1 MRYLI
6 LSLIILLGLSSPAI
20 SGTRDPST
28 PDSKHLAYGKKH
40 ECVVQVKG
48 QMEFKQKEG
57 EKTVE
62 VTASGSGVIIAKRYV
77 LTAAHVVQKTKD
89 PYIILHGKKIP
100 IEWVVIPN
108 KFKEENTGPY
118 DIALCRLK
126 EDAIIDFYPEL
137 YEKDDEMGKLCSVAG
152 WGMHGT
158 WNTGTIYDDEKLRAG
173 SNYVDPIMFCGMITC
188 SLQDVSKRTS
198 LEFLIG
204 HGDSGG
210 GLFIDKKLAGIH
222 SCIYT
227 GDGKLD
233 SSYKDYSAHTRVSL
247 HKEWI
252 DLIVNDYE
260 KILDTIKEASS
271 ESVIKFL

>member
-1 MRYLI
+1 M
-6 LSLIILLGLSSPAI
+6 

-28 PDSKHLAYGKKH
+28 PDSKHLEYGKKH

-48 QMEFKQKEG
+48 QMEFEEKEG
-57 EKTVE
+57 KKIE

-89 PYIILHGKKIP
+89 PYIILNGKKIA
-100 IEWVVIPN
+100 IKNVVIPRL
-108 KFKEENTGPY
+108 FKEENTGPY
-118 DIALCRLK
+118 DIALCRLN

-137 YEKDDEMGKLCSVAG
+137 YDKDDEIGKLCSLAG

-158 WNTGTIYDDEKLRAG
+158 WETGTIYDDEKRRAG
-173 SNYVDPIMFCGMITC
+173 SNYVDPIMFQGMITC
-188 SLQDVSKRTS
+188 SVQDKSKRTS

-252 DLIVNDYE
+252 DLIINDYE
-260 KILDTIKEASS
+260 KIIKMIEDNS
-271 ESVIKFL
+271 

>member
-1 MRYLI
+1 M
-6 LSLIILLGLSSPAI
+6 
-20 SGTRDPST
+20 
-28 PDSKHLAYGKKH
+28 
-40 ECVVQVKG
+40 QVKTV
-48 QMEFKQKEG
+48 EG
-57 EKTVE
+57 EEIE
-62 VTASGSGVIIAKRYV
+62 VTASGSGVIIDKRYI
-77 LTAAHVVQKTKD
+77 LTAAHVVQNTKD
-89 PYIILHGKKIP
+89 PYIILNKKKIK
-100 IEWVVIPN
+100 IEWVVIP
-108 KFKEENTGPY
+108 KDFEIEKTGQY
-118 DIALCRLK
+118 DIALCRLH

-137 YEKDDEMGKLCSVAG
+137 YEKDDEMGKLCSLAG

-158 WNTGTIYDDEKLRAG
+158 WTTGTIYDDNKRRAG

-210 GLFIDKKLAGIH
+210 GLFIDKKVAGIH

-233 SSYKDYSAHTRVSL
+233 SSYKDYSAHTRVSI

-252 DLIVNDYE
+252 DLIMSNYDEVVE
-260 KILDTIKEASS
+260 KM
-271 ESVIKFL
+271 

>member
-1 MRYLI
+1 M
-6 LSLIILLGLSSPAI
+6 IISLGLSSPAI

-28 PDSKHLAYGKKH
+28 PDDKHLAYGEKH
-40 ECVVQVKG
+40 ECVVQVQGK
-48 QMEFKQKEG
+48 FSFIDKKD
-57 EKTVE
+57 EKLE
-62 VTASGSGVIIAKRYV
+62 VTASGSGVIINKRYI
-77 LTAAHVVQKTKD
+77 LTATHVVQKTKD
-89 PYIILHGKKIP
+89 PYIILNGKKIK
-100 IEWVVIPN
+100 IEWIVIP
-108 KFKEENTGPY
+108 KQYKEENTGPY
-118 DIALCRLK
+118 DIALCRLH

-137 YEKDDEMGKLCSVAG
+137 YEKEDELGKLCSVAG

-158 WNTGTIYDDEKLRAG
+158 WITGTIYDDNKRRAG
-173 SNYVDPIMFCGMITC
+173 SNYVDPIMFKGMIVC
-188 SLQDVSKRTS
+188 SVQGTKKQTS
-198 LEFLIG
+198 LEYLIG

-247 HKEWI
+247 HKSWI

-260 KILDTIKEASS
+260 KILKILEKES
-271 ESVIKFL
+271 

>member
-6 LSLIILLGLSSPAI
+6 LSLIILLGLSSPAT

-48 QMEFKQKEG
+48 KMNIKTKEG
-57 EKTVE
+57 EEIE
-62 VTASGSGVIIAKRYV
+62 VTASGSGVVIAKRYI

-89 PYIILHGKKIP
+89 PYIILDGKKIK

-108 KFKEENTGPY
+108 KFAEENTGPY
-118 DIALCRLK
+118 DIALCRLH
-126 EDAIIDFYPEL
+126 EDAIVNFYPEL
-137 YEKDDEMGKLCSVAG
+137 YDKDDELGKLCSLAG

-158 WNTGTIYDDEKLRAG
+158 WKTGTIYDDDKRRAG
-173 SNYVDPIMFCGMITC
+173 SNYVDPIMFCGMMVC
-188 SLQDVSKRTS
+188 SVQGTQKQTS
-198 LEFLIG
+198 LEYLIG

-247 HKEWI
+247 HKDWI

-260 KILDTIKEASS
+260 KILETIKEASS

>member
-28 PDSKHLAYGKKH
+28 PDSKHLAYGQKH

-48 QMEFKQKEG
+48 QMEFINKED
-57 EKTVE
+57 EKIE
-62 VTASGSGVIIAKRYV
+62 VTASGSGVIIDKRYV

-89 PYIILHGKKIP
+89 PYIILHGKKIS
-100 IEWVVIPN
+100 IEWVVIP
-108 KFKEENTGPY
+108 KTFKQENTGPD
-118 DIALCRLK
+118 DIALCRLH

-137 YEKDDEMGKLCSVAG
+137 YEKDDEIGKLCSLAG

-158 WNTGTIYDDEKLRAG
+158 WETGTIYDDNKLRAG

-188 SLQDVSKRTS
+188 SLQDKSKRTS

-210 GLFIDKKLAGIH
+210 GLFINKKLAGIH

-233 SSYKDYSAHTRVSL
+233 SSYKDYSAHTRVSK

-252 DLIVNDYE
+252 DLIVKNYE
-260 KILDTIKEASS
+260 GIPKNIKEDG
-271 ESVIKFL
+271 

>member
-1 MRYLI
+1 MRYLV
-6 LSLIILLGLSSPAI
+6 LSLIVLLGLSSPAI

-28 PDSKHLAYGKKH
+28 PDSKHLAYGEKH
-40 ECVVQVKG
+40 ECVVRVKG
-48 QMEFKQKEG
+48 QMNIENAEG
-57 EKTVE
+57 KKIE
-62 VTASGSGVIIAKRYV
+62 VTASGSGVIIKKRYI
-77 LTAAHVVQKTKD
+77 LTAAHVVQDAKE
-89 PYIILHGKKIP
+89 PYIVLNGKKIY
-100 IEWVVIPN
+100 IEWVLIP
-108 KFKEENTGPY
+108 KLFKLQTTGPY

-137 YEKDDEMGKLCSVAG
+137 YEKDDELGKLCSVAG

-158 WNTGTIYDDEKLRAG
+158 WTTGTIHDDDKRRAG

-188 SLQDVSKRTS
+188 SLQDVSKRTT

-210 GLFIDKKLAGIH
+210 GLFINQKLAGIH

-247 HKEWI
+247 HKPWI
-252 DLIVNDYE
+252 DLIINEYE
-260 KILDTIKEASS
+260 GILNKIEEKS
-271 ESVIKFL
+271 

>member
-28 PDSKHLAYGKKH
+28 PDAKHLAYGEKH
-40 ECVVQVKG
+40 QCVVQVKG
-48 QMEFKQKEG
+48 KMQIKD
-57 EKTVE
+57 EKDETIE
-62 VTASGSGVIIAKRYV
+62 VTASGSGVIIAKRYMV
-77 LTAAHVVQKTKD
+77 TAAHVVQNTKD
-89 PYIILHGKKIP
+89 PYIILNKKKIK
-100 IEWVVIPN
+100 IEWIVIP
-108 KFKEENTGPY
+108 KDFAIKKTGPY
-118 DIALCRLK
+118 DIALCRLH

-137 YEKDDEMGKLCSVAG
+137 YEKDDELGKLCSLAG

-158 WNTGTIYDDEKLRAG
+158 WTSGTIYDDDKRRAG
-173 SNYVDPIMFCGMITC
+173 SNYVDPIMFCGMLVC
-188 SLQDVSKRTS
+188 SVQDVSKRTT

-210 GLFIDKKLAGIH
+210 GLFINKKLAGIH

-247 HKEWI
+247 HKKWI
-252 DLIVNDYE
+252 ELIVKDYE
-260 KILDTIKEASS
+260 KILQTIEEASS

>member
-28 PDSKHLAYGKKH
+28 PDSKHLAYGDKH

-48 QMEFKQKEG
+48 QMGFEDKDGK
-57 EKTVE
+57 KVE
-62 VTASGSGVIIAKRYV
+62 VTASGSGVIIAKRYI
-77 LTAAHVVQKTKD
+77 LTAAHVVQNTKE
-89 PYIILHGKKIP
+89 PYIILNKKKIK
-100 IEWVVIPN
+100 IEWVVIP
-108 KFKEENTGPY
+108 KDFVLEKTGPY
-118 DIALCRLK
+118 DIALCRLH

-137 YEKDDEMGKLCSVAG
+137 YEKDDELGKLCSLAG

-158 WNTGTIYDDEKLRAG
+158 WTSGTIYDDDKRRAG
-173 SNYVDPIMFCGMITC
+173 SNYVDPIMFCGMLVC
-188 SLQDVSKRTS
+188 SVQDVSKRTT

-247 HKEWI
+247 HKDWI
-252 DLIVNDYE
+252 ELIVKDYE
-260 KILDTIKEASS
+260 KILQTIEEASS

>member
-6 LSLIILLGLSSPAI
+6 LSLIISLGLSLPAI

-28 PDSKHLAYGKKH
+28 PDSKHLAYGEKH
-40 ECVVQVKG
+40 QCVVQVKG
-48 QMEFKQKEG
+48 KMGFVDKKG
-57 EKTVE
+57 EKLE
-62 VTASGSGVIIAKRYV
+62 VTASGSGVIITKRYV

-89 PYIILHGKKIP
+89 PYIILDGKKIK

-108 KFKEENTGPY
+108 KFAEENTGPY
-118 DIALCRLK
+118 DIALCRLH

-137 YEKDDEMGKLCSVAG
+137 YGKDDELGKLCSVAG

-158 WNTGTIYDDEKLRAG
+158 WTTGTIYDDNKLRAG
-173 SNYVDPIMFCGMITC
+173 SNHVDPIMFHGMMVC
-188 SLQDVSKRTS
+188 SVQGTKSQTS
-198 LEFLIG
+198 LEYLIG

-227 GDGKLD
+227 GDGNLD
-233 SSYKDYSAHTRVSL
+233 SSYKDYSAHTRVSI

-252 DLIVNDYE
+252 DLIVNNYKEIVE
-260 KILDTIKEASS
+260 KVEEDS
-271 ESVIKFL
+271 

>member
-28 PDSKHLAYGKKH
+28 PDAKHLAYGEKH
-40 ECVVQVKG
+40 QCVVQVKG
-48 QMEFKQKEG
+48 KMQIKD
-57 EKTVE
+57 EKDETIE
-62 VTASGSGVIIAKRYV
+62 VTASGSGVIIAKRYMV
-77 LTAAHVVQKTKD
+77 TAAHVVQNTKD
-89 PYIILHGKKIP
+89 PYIILNKKKIK
-100 IEWVVIPN
+100 IEWIVIP
-108 KFKEENTGPY
+108 KDFAIKKTGPY
-118 DIALCRLK
+118 DIALCRLH

-137 YEKDDEMGKLCSVAG
+137 YEKDDELGKLCSLAG

-158 WNTGTIYDDEKLRAG
+158 WTSGTIYDDDKRRAG
-173 SNYVDPIMFCGMITC
+173 SNYVDPIMFCGMLVC
-188 SLQDVSKRTS
+188 SVQDVSKRTT

-247 HKEWI
+247 HKDWI
-252 DLIVNDYE
+252 DLIVKDYE
-260 KILDTIKEASS
+260 KILQTIEEASS

>member
-1 MRYLI
+1 MRFLI
-6 LSLIILLGLSSPAI
+6 LSLIILLGLSAPAAG
-20 SGTRDPST
+20 GTRDPST
-28 PDSKHLAYGKKH
+28 PDSKHLAYGEKH

-48 QMEFKQKEG
+48 EMGFIDEKG
-57 EKTVE
+57 EKLK
-62 VTASGSGVIIAKRYV
+62 VTASGSGVIIDKRYI
-77 LTAAHVVQKTKD
+77 LTAAHVVQKAKD
-89 PYIILHGKKIP
+89 PYIILNGKKIY
-100 IEWVVIPN
+100 IEWVVIP
-108 KFKEENTGPY
+108 KDFKLEKTDKY

-137 YEKDDEMGKLCSVAG
+137 YEKDDELGKLCSLAG
-152 WGMHGT
+152 WGMYGT
-158 WNTGTIYDDEKLRAG
+158 WTTGTIYDDNKRRAG
-173 SNYVDPIMFCGMITC
+173 SNYVDPLMFCGMMVC
-188 SLQDVSKRTS
+188 SVQGTKNQTS

-247 HKEWI
+247 HKPWI
-252 DLIVNDYE
+252 DLIINEYE
-260 KILDTIKEASS
+260 GILNKIEEKS
-271 ESVIKFL
+271 

>member
-1 MRYLI
+1 MRFLV
-6 LSLIILLGLSSPAI
+6 LSLIILLGLSAPAVG
-20 SGTRDPST
+20 GTRNPST
-28 PDSKHLAYGKKH
+28 PDSKHLAYGAKH

-48 QMEFKQKEG
+48 QMKFIDKDE
-57 EKTVE
+57 EKIT
-62 VTASGSGVIIAKRYV
+62 VTASGSGVIIDKRYI
-77 LTAAHVVQKTKD
+77 LTAAHVVKDTKD
-89 PYIILHGKKIP
+89 PYIILNGNKIK

-108 KFKEENTGPY
+108 QFKLEKTGPY
-118 DIALCRLK
+118 DIALCRLH

-137 YEKDDEMGKLCSVAG
+137 YEKDDELGKLCSLAG

-158 WNTGTIYDDEKLRAG
+158 WTTGTIYDDDKRRAG
-173 SNYVDPIMFCGMITC
+173 SNYVDPIMFCGMMVC
-188 SLQDVSKRTS
+188 SVQGTKSQTS

-210 GLFIDKKLAGIH
+210 GLFINKKLAGIH

-233 SSYKDYSAHTRVSL
+233 SSYKDYSAHTRVSI

-260 KILDTIKEASS
+260 KILETIKKASS

>member
-6 LSLIILLGLSSPAI
+6 LSLIILLGLSSAPAM
-20 SGTRDPST
+20 SGTRDPNT
-28 PDSKHLAYGKKH
+28 PDSKHLAYGQKH
-40 ECVVQVKG
+40 QCVVQVKG
-48 QMEFKQKEG
+48 QMGFMDKNG
-57 EKTVE
+57 EKME
-62 VTASGSGVIIAKRYV
+62 VTASGSGVIIDKRYI

-89 PYIILHGKKIP
+89 PYIILNGKKIK

-108 KFKEENTGPY
+108 KFAEENTGPY
-118 DIALCRLK
+118 DIALCRLD

-137 YEKDDEMGKLCSVAG
+137 YSKDDEMGKLCSLAG

-158 WNTGTIYDDEKLRAG
+158 WKTGTIYDDNKRRAG
-173 SNYVDPIMFCGMITC
+173 SNYIDPIMFRGMIVC
-188 SLQDVSKRTS
+188 SVQGTKSQTS

-227 GDGKLD
+227 GDGNLD
-233 SSYKDYSAHTRVSL
+233 SSYKDYSAHTRVSI

-252 DLIVNDYE
+252 DLITKDYE
-260 KILDTIKEASS
+260 KILETIEKASA
-271 ESVIKFL
+271 ESVIKF

>member
-28 PDSKHLAYGKKH
+28 PDAKHLAYGEKH
-40 ECVVQVKG
+40 QCVVQVKG
-48 QMEFKQKEG
+48 KMQIKD
-57 EKTVE
+57 EKDETIE
-62 VTASGSGVIIAKRYV
+62 VTASGSGVIIAKRYMV
-77 LTAAHVVQKTKD
+77 TAAHVVQNTKD
-89 PYIILHGKKIP
+89 PYIILNKKKIK
-100 IEWVVIPN
+100 IEWIVIP
-108 KFKEENTGPY
+108 KGFAIEKTGPY
-118 DIALCRLK
+118 DIALCRLH

-137 YEKDDEMGKLCSVAG
+137 YEKDDELGKICSLAG
-152 WGMHGT
+152 WGMNGT
-158 WNTGTIYDDEKLRAG
+158 WTTGTIYDDDKRRAG
-173 SNYVDPIMFCGMITC
+173 SNYVDPIMFCGMLVC
-188 SLQDVSKRTS
+188 SVQDVSKRTS

-247 HKEWI
+247 HKKWI
-252 DLIVNDYE
+252 ELIVKDYE
-260 KILDTIKEASS
+260 KILQTIEEASS

>member
-1 MRYLI
+1 M
-6 LSLIILLGLSSPAI
+6 
-20 SGTRDPST
+20 SGTRDPKT
-28 PDSKHLAYGKKH
+28 PDSKHLAYGAKH

-48 QMEFKQKEG
+48 QMGFIDEDGKKI
-57 EKTVE
+57 E
-62 VTASGSGVIIAKRYV
+62 VTASGSGVIIDKRYI

-89 PYIILHGKKIP
+89 PYIILDGKKIF
-100 IEWVVIPN
+100 IEWVVIP
-108 KFKEENTGPY
+108 KAFKLEETDQY

-137 YEKDDEMGKLCSVAG
+137 YEKDDEMGKLCSLAG

-158 WNTGTIYDDEKLRAG
+158 WTTGTIYDDDKRRAG
-173 SNYVDPIMFCGMITC
+173 SNYVDPIMFCGMIVC
-188 SLQDVSKRTS
+188 SVQGTQNQTS

-210 GLFIDKKLAGIH
+210 GLFINKKLAGIH

-233 SSYKDYSAHTRVSL
+233 SSYKDYSAHTRVSI

-252 DLIVNDYE
+252 DLIINNYKE
-260 KILDTIKEASS
+260 IKKIEEDS
-271 ESVIKFL
+271 

>member
-6 LSLIILLGLSSPAI
+6 LSLIILLGLSCPAI
-20 SGTRDPST
+20 SGTRDPNT
-28 PDSKHLAYGKKH
+28 PDSKHLAYGDQH

-48 QMEFKQKEG
+48 QMGFTDKNGDKI
-57 EKTVE
+57 E
-62 VTASGSGVIIAKRYV
+62 VTASGSGVIIAKRYI
-77 LTAAHVVQKTKD
+77 LTAAHVVQNAKE
-89 PYIILHGKKIP
+89 PYIILNKKKIK
-100 IEWVVIPN
+100 IEWVVIP
-108 KFKEENTGPY
+108 KDFAIEKTGPY
-118 DIALCRLK
+118 DIALCRLH

-137 YEKDDEMGKLCSVAG
+137 YEKDDEMGKLCSLAG

-158 WNTGTIYDDEKLRAG
+158 WTTGTIYDDDKRRAG
-173 SNYVDPIMFCGMITC
+173 SNYVDPIKFCGMIVC
-188 SLQDVSKRTS
+188 SVQGTKSQTS

-210 GLFIDKKLAGIH
+210 GLFINKKLAGIH

-233 SSYKDYSAHTRVSL
+233 SSYKDYSAHTRVSI
-247 HKEWI
+247 HKDWI

-260 KILDTIKEASS
+260 KILETIEKASE
-271 ESVIKFL
+271 ESVIKF

>member
-28 PDSKHLAYGKKH
+28 PDAKHLAYGKKH
-40 ECVVQVKG
+40 ECVVRVKGKMQVKTV
-48 QMEFKQKEG
+48 EG
-57 EKTVE
+57 EDVE
-62 VTASGSGVIIAKRYV
+62 VTASGSGVIINKRYV

-89 PYIILHGKKIP
+89 PFIILRGKEIP
-100 IEWVVIPN
+100 IVNVIIP
-108 KFKEENTGPY
+108 KQFKEENTGPH

-137 YEKDDEMGKLCSVAG
+137 YDKDDEMGKICSLAG

-158 WNTGTIYDDEKLRAG
+158 WTTGTIYDDEKRRAG
-173 SNYVDPIMFCGMITC
+173 SNYVDPIMFRGMIVC
-188 SLQDVSKRTS
+188 SVQDVSKRTS
-198 LEFLIG
+198 LEYLIG

-252 DLIVNDYE
+252 DLVINDYE
-260 KILDTIKEASS
+260 KIIEAL
-271 ESVIKFL
+271 EKNSVKPLSNFL

>member
-6 LSLIILLGLSSPAI
+6 LSLIILLGLSLPAI

-28 PDSKHLAYGKKH
+28 PDSKHLAYGEKH

-48 QMEFKQKEG
+48 KMGFVDKKG
-57 EKTVE
+57 EKLE
-62 VTASGSGVIIAKRYV
+62 VTASGSGVIITKRYI

-89 PYIILHGKKIP
+89 PYIILNGKKIE

-108 KFKEENTGPY
+108 KYKEENTGPY
-118 DIALCRLK
+118 DIALCRLH

-137 YEKDDEMGKLCSVAG
+137 YGKDDELGKLCSVAG

-158 WNTGTIYDDEKLRAG
+158 WTTGTIYDDNKRRAG
-173 SNYVDPIMFCGMITC
+173 SNHVDPIMFHGMIVC
-188 SLQDVSKRTS
+188 SVQGTKSQTS
-198 LEFLIG
+198 LEYLIG

-247 HKEWI
+247 HKPWI
-252 DLIVNDYE
+252 DLIVNGYE
-260 KILDTIKEASS
+260 EIIEIIKDKS
-271 ESVIKFL
+271 